1 MNYLLDT
8 NVVSEIRKPLADE
21 NVRAWFASTRAD
33 ELYLSVLTVG
43 EIRRGIERLRRRDAA
58 QAGIFE
64 AWLATL
70 RRDFAQRVLPI
81 TADIADEW
89 GRLGVPGPIPTV
101 DGLLAAAA
109 DRGLPLQLLDVVANT
124 AATVY
129 DTRLVLSR
137 PDQHVAWRGDVQPA
151 DPLALIDRVRGAG
164 TT

>member
-101 DGLLAAAA
+101 DGLLAATA
-109 DRGLPLQLLDVVANT
+109 RVENLTLVTRNT
-124 AATVY
+124 ADLTHTGASLLNPFT
-129 DTRLVLSR
+129 
-137 PDQHVAWRGDVQPA
+137 PA
-151 DPLALIDRVRGAG
+151 H
-164 TT
+164 

>member
-1 MNYLLDT
+1 VNYLLDT

-101 DGLLAAAA
+101 DGLLAATA
-109 DRGLPLQLLDVVANT
+109 RVENLTLVTRNT
-124 AATVY
+124 ADLTHTGASLLNPFT
-129 DTRLVLSR
+129 
-137 PDQHVAWRGDVQPA
+137 PA
-151 DPLALIDRVRGAG
+151 H
-164 TT
+164 